1 MKIYKIKTNKINILD
16 HQIIVKD
23 KFDFKNYIIQ
33 KTEKQNKIVR
43 ES

>member
-1 MKIYKIKTNKINILD
+1 MKIHKIKTNKISILD

-23 KFDFKNYIIQ
+23 KFDLKNCTMQ
-33 KTEKQNKIVR
+33 KMEKKNKIVR

>member
-1 MKIYKIKTNKINILD
+1 MKICKIKTNKIYILD

-23 KFDFKNYIIQ
+23 KFDLKNYIIQ
-33 KTEKQNKIVR
+33 KIEKQNKIVR